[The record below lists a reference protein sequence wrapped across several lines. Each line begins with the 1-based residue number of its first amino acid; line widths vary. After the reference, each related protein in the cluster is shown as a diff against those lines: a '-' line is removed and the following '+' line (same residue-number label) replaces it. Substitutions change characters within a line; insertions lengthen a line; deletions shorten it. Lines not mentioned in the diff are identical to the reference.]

1 MSEPEATT
9 ESNEGFD
16 THALALAI
24 VEAAWE
30 RKARSARILDVRGIV
45 SYTDYLVLCHGT
57 SEPHARAIANA
68 VIDDLRPVKVRPI
81 GVEGKRGGDWLLIDF
96 ADAVLHF
103 FTSREARDDY
113 NFESMYSD
121 APRVELEDA
130 PDDLEDG
137 PGGVSYHDPS

>member
-1 MSEPEATT
+1 MSEPAASADSTHE
-9 ESNEGFD
+9 FD

-30 RKARSARILDVRGIV
+30 RKARSARILDVRGLV
-45 SYTDYLVLCHGT
+45 SYTDYIVLCHGT

-68 VIDDLRPVKVRPI
+68 VVDDLRTVKVRPI
-81 GVEGKRGGDWLLIDF
+81 GLEGKRGGDWILVDF
-96 ADAVLHF
+96 ADAVLHV

-121 APRVELEDA
+121 ATVVDLDDA
-130 PDDLEDG
+130 PEDLEDG
-137 PGGVSYHDPS
+137 PGGGSYHDPS